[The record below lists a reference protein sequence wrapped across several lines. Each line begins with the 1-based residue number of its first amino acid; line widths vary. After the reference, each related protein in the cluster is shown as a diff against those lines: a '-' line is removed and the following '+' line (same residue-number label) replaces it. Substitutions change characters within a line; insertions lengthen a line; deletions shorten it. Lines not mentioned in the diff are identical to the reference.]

1 MRTSTASVLLFS
13 LVLITAS
20 RLNCGFTVGPA
31 RSLRPSA
38 VGARPRP
45 STARRTVPTAV
56 ITVGEAPDM
65 TRAAAPGNNHDK
77 VVASA
82 VLVAGNMIGAGVLAL
97 PAVSL
102 PLGFGPAAG
111 VLTAAWAGCVATG
124 LLIAEV
130 MINFR
135 DQSDGESPSI
145 MAMAERTLGPVGG
158 VVSCGSL
165 VMLNYALMCAY
176 ISKVGE
182 VLHAGG
188 AAAGLEAADPATMG
202 VGYTAALGLTL
213 GAGAAGS
220 GLFEGVNNAMM
231 VILVA
236 SFTFMIAALA
246 PGVDA
251 GLLAHH
257 DLSALP
263 HAVPVLICALVFQN
277 IVPTIVSDLDGDASK
292 VRTSIL
298 AGSAIPL
305 AMYFVFNAAFLG
317 SIAPDEALSAAA
329 VGERISAAMGDGLS
343 SLVFPAFSFA
353 AVTSSCT
360 GTARSQLEEFSSLL
374 SDAAGRSGTGTG
386 VAEALKPLLPLAVC
400 APPLAV
406 SLTNPGCF
414 ETALELAGSF
424 GNLVLFGLVPVA
436 MAWSQRDALE
446 GVGAA
451 TDAVAADA
459 HSHAKVSAAHF
470 AAFGLN
476 EEGAPAALTAAAT
489 PTPAGAGA
497 AEPSFETYLAFHPF
511 DVEPPARASIMAGVR
526 GVRANAAKASRSL
539 ALANDRTSG
548 VTRTDYADEFG
559 DVGTPLRTTQLLPGG
574 KPVLGA
580 IGGVSGGLVISELLH
595 MASAS
600 AL

>member
-1 MRTSTASVLLFS
+1 
-13 LVLITAS
+13 
-20 RLNCGFTVGPA
+20 
-31 RSLRPSA
+31 
-38 VGARPRP
+38 
-45 STARRTVPTAV
+45 
-56 ITVGEAPDM
+56 
-65 TRAAAPGNNHDK
+65 
-77 VVASA
+77 
-82 VLVAGNMIGAGVLAL
+82 
-97 PAVSL
+97 
-102 PLGFGPAAG
+102 
-111 VLTAAWAGCVATG
+111 
-124 LLIAEV
+124 
-130 MINFR
+130 
-135 DQSDGESPSI
+135 
-145 MAMAERTLGPVGG
+145 
-158 VVSCGSL
+158 
-165 VMLNYALMCAY
+165 MCAY
-176 ISKVGE
+176 ISKVSE
-182 VLHAGG
+182 VLYAGG
-188 AAAGLEAADPATMG
+188 AAVGVEAADPATMG
-202 VGYTAALGLTL
+202 VAYTAALGLTL

-220 GLFEGVNNAMM
+220 GLFEGVNNVMM
-231 VILVA
+231 VVLVA
-236 SFTFMIAALA
+236 SFSFMIAALA

-277 IVPTIVSDLDGDASK
+277 IVPTIVTDLEGDPTK

-329 VGERISAAMGDGLS
+329 VGERISAAMGDGLA
-343 SLVFPAFSFA
+343 SLIFPAFSFA

-374 SDAAGRSGTGTG
+374 SDATAHDRSAKST
-386 VAEALKPLLPLAVC
+386 VEALRPFLPLAVC

-414 ETALELAGSF
+414 ETALELAGEFRRVLPLPHTSDAHRAPRRAAPPSPPSSPPAPHLSHRAGSF

-436 MAWSQRDALE
+436 MAWSQRDSLQ
-446 GVGAA
+446 GAA
-451 TDAVAADA
+451 GEADAVASEAQSA
-459 HSHAKVSAAHF
+459 AKVSAAHF

-476 EEGAPAALTAAAT
+476 EDGAPAPMAAAAT
-489 PTPAGAGA
+489 PAPAGAAG
-497 AEPSFETYLAFHPF
+497 PSFETYLAFHPF

-559 DVGTPLRTTQLLPGG
+559 DVSAPRRTTQLLPGG

-580 IGGVSGGLVISELLH
+580 IGGVSGGLVLSELIH